1 MKRIRG
7 NNNVRKAGV
16 LLGVVGIVVS
26 VMLFMSVNDAVVD
39 SPVVEIVERT
49 GTFKEVVLP
58 FLGTADPGV
67 GASGVLNVFVNAT
80 NTSAAPYTSNLTGAY
95 ETGDVNNSHIG
106 SDVLYAV
113 GVDVVVQVRW
123 NKTHA
128 YDSAWNLSLVR
139 AYANSTV
146 LGVTSIQME
155 EAQIATSADYLYVT
169 YFIRDNDGG
178 AGTGFLLTE
187 GQNVTSFFVNFESL
201 FYP

>member
-1 MKRIRG
+1 MKKEKSK
-7 NNNVRKAGV
+7 VRKAGV
-16 LLGVVGIVVS
+16 MLGMVGLVACIMVLANTGNVV
-26 VMLFMSVNDAVVD
+26 VNDGYD
-39 SPVVEIVERT
+39 VEIVERT
-49 GTFKEVVLP
+49 GP
-58 FLGTADPGV
+58 FTLVPMGTADPGV

-106 SDVLYAV
+106 SDVPYST

-146 LGVTSIQME
+146 LGVTAIQMV
-155 EAQIATSADYLYVT
+155 EAQITDSADYLYVS
-169 YFIRDNDGG
+169 YFLRDNDGG
-178 AGTGFLLTE
+178 AGTGFVLTE
-187 GQNVTSFFVNFESL
+187 DQNVTSFSVNFESL
-201 FYP
+201 YYP